1 MESSASFSIR
11 FCHWALVR
19 IPTLLARLALA
30 EVKSDADTLAVI
42 EFLQPSVI
50 PFGILPAQGFCI
62 GFGLGPVRCE
72 TPGGKMPPHSARRSG
87 TTLNQKAT

>member
-30 EVKSDADTLAVI
+30 EVKSDADTLAVTD
-42 EFLQPSVI
+42 FLQPSVI
-50 PFGILPAQGFCI
+50 PFGILPCGGRRLVRSGC
-62 GFGLGPVRCE
+62 FGLRLWLLGN
-72 TPGGKMPPHSARRSG
+72 GLGSSG
-87 TTLNQKAT
+87 LRFG